1 MAWHAGG
8 VTEPVRADAATRRT
22 RPPAFAAADSS
33 EFGRSISFLDAVYGF
48 AATLLIANVDA
59 PPAEAWTSLDALSR
73 SGAPAQALGFALSF
87 TVIAVF
93 WRVNVRLLRR
103 LRGLDGVTVFVNLV
117 GAALVVL
124 IAFTTQGISDPATAD
139 LPLPTAFYAANI
151 VLVALCQVV
160 MYQLARARGL
170 ELTPSSRRDNVIDT
184 ADALVTPLVF
194 LVSIPIALAFGAT
207 AGKLTWAVALVLGP
221 LSGILS
227 ARATRDR

>member
-1 MAWHAGG
+1 M
-8 VTEPVRADAATRRT
+8 RAH
-22 RPPAFAAADSS
+22 ADSFVS
-33 EFGRSISFLDAVYGF
+33 RDSNEFGRTISFLDAIYGF

-59 PPAEAWTSLDALSR
+59 PPPEAWTSLDALSA
-73 SGAPAQALGFALSF
+73 SGVTAQALGFALSF

-93 WRVNVRLLRR
+93 WRVNVRLVRR

-124 IAFTTQGISDPATAD
+124 IAYTTQGISDPSTAD

-170 ELTPSSRRDNVIDT
+170 ERTPSSRRDNLIDT

-194 LVSIPIALAFGAT
+194 LCSIPIAMAFGAT
-207 AGKLTWAVALVLGP
+207 AGKLTWAITLALGP
-221 LSGILS
+221 LSGIL
-227 ARATRDR
+227 ATRAKSTGAD

>member
-1 MAWHAGG
+1 VAES
-8 VTEPVRADAATRRT
+8 VPKDAEGAVDAH
-22 RPPAFAAADSS
+22 PDSFVS
-33 EFGRSISFLDAVYGF
+33 RHSNEFGRSISFLDAIYGF

-59 PPAEAWTSLDALSR
+59 PPAAAWTSLDALSA
-73 SGAPAQALGFALSF
+73 SGVPAQALGFALSF

-93 WRVNVRLLRR
+93 WRVNVRLVRR
-103 LRGLDGVTVFVNLV
+103 LRGLDGVTVLVNLV

-124 IAFTTQGISDPATAD
+124 IAYTTQGISDPSTAD

-170 ELTPSSRRDNVIDT
+170 ERIPSSRRDNLIDT

-194 LVSIPIALAFGAT
+194 LFSIPIAMVFGAT
-207 AGKLTWAVALVLGP
+207 AGKLTWAITLALGP
-221 LSGILS
+221 LSGILA
-227 ARATRDR
+227 ARAKRTGAD